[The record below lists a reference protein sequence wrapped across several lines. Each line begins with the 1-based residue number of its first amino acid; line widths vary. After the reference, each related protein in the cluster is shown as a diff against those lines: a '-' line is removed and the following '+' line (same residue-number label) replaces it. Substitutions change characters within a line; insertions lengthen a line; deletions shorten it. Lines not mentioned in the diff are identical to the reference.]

1 MILDKRFKLSESG
14 YSGLKD
20 FQDEI
25 NSADPLIP
33 VEKILKKR
41 EAIL

>member
-25 NSADPLIP
+25 NSAALVGW
-33 VEKILKKR
+33 VERIHPKS
-41 EAIL
+41 AH